1 MMREWDLAGR
11 CCAGRGWW
19 CAMARIFGV
28 TGFTRPQPNFANSD
42 CGNKMIPF
50 HAIWGLCWRRVA
62 EFNGFY

>member
-1 MMREWDLAGR
+1 MNGIWLGGVARDVVGGVLW
-11 CCAGRGWW
+11 RGF
-19 CAMARIFGV
+19 FGV